1 MLAKSSVALNTA
13 SIAEETV
20 PSTLDVVIVDRET
33 EQTTVIGKLN
43 TATGE
48 IKIIDNWFDM
58 KGRKLNGKPTTK
70 GIYYYNGKRV
80 MVK

>member
-1 MLAKSSVALNTA
+1 
-13 SIAEETV
+13 
-20 PSTLDVVIVDRET
+20 VIVDRET
-33 EQTTVIGKLN
+33 EQTTVIGTLD

-48 IKIIDNWFDM
+48 IKIIDSWFDM